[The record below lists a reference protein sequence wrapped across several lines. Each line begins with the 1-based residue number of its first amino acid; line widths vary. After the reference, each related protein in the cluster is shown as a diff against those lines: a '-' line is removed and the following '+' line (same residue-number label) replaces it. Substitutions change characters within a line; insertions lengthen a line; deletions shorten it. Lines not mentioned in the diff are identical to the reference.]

1 MQHITVLEDDIK
13 SKSNNIAQKKEL
25 LIREQLMVIHQLT
38 LQQTPENY
46 KALNDIMVAL
56 KSAER
61 IIETLVSRYD
71 N

>member
-13 SKSNNIAQKKEL
+13 SKSKNVEKRKEL
-25 LIREQLMVIHQLT
+25 LIREQLLVINQLT
-38 LQQTPENY
+38 LQQTPDNY
-46 KALNDIMVAL
+46 KNLNEIMLAL

-61 IIETLVSRYD
+61 VIDILTSRYS

>member
-13 SKSNNIAQKKEL
+13 SKSKEIEKKKGL
-25 LIREQLMVIHQLT
+25 LIKEQLMITHQLT
-38 LQQTPENY
+38 LQQTPDNY
-46 KALNDIMVAL
+46 KNLNEIILAL

-61 IIETLVSRYD
+61 IIDILTSRYS